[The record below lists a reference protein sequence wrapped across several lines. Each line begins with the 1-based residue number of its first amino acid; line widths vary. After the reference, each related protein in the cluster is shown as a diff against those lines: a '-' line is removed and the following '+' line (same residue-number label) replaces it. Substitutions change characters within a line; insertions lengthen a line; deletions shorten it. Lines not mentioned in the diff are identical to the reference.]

1 MNAVIFD
8 LDGTLWDSSDEVVA
22 AWNEVLNAATDGKLQ
37 IDKEFMQSIMGKN
50 MEEIKNSIFADYPIK
65 NIDKIF
71 DDCLANEQIY
81 LHKNGAKIYP
91 QLEDT
96 LSKLAEKYELSIVSN
111 CQCGYIEAFLEYY
124 NNIEKFFSD
133 RECFGNTLKEKDENI
148 KSVIMRN
155 NYKKAFYVG
164 DTLGD
169 YNSAVKAGAVFIHAD
184 YGFGEVPQA
193 KYRISALSEL
203 PDLLEEIN
211 ENSD

>member
-8 LDGTLWDSSDEVVA
+8 LDGTLWDSSDEVVI
-22 AWNEVLNAATDGKLQ
+22 AWNEVLSRATDGKLQ

-50 MEEIKNSIFADYPIK
+50 MEEIKNSIFADYPIE

-81 LHKNGAKIYP
+81 LQKNGAKIYP
-91 QLEDT
+91 QLEET

>member
-8 LDGTLWDSSDEVVA
+8 LDGTLWDSSDEVVI
-22 AWNEVLNAATDGKLQ
+22 AWNEVLSRATDGKLQ

-50 MEEIKNSIFADYPIK
+50 MEEIKNSIFADYPIE

-96 LSKLAEKYELSIVSN
+96 LSKLAEKYELSIISN

>member
-37 IDKEFMQSIMGKN
+37 IDKRFMQSIMGKN
-50 MEEIKNSIFADYPIK
+50 MEEIKTRLFADCPIT
-65 NIDKIF
+65 NADEIF
-71 DDCLANEQIY
+71 DSCLKNEEKY
-81 LHKNGAKIYP
+81 LQKHGAKIYP
-91 QLEDT
+91 CLEDT

>member
-8 LDGTLWDSSDEVVA
+8 LDGTLWDSSNEVVI
-22 AWNEVLNAATDGKLQ
+22 AWNEVLSRATDGKLQ

-50 MEEIKNSIFADYPIK
+50 MEEIKNSIFADYPIE
-65 NIDKIF
+65 NINKIF

-91 QLEDT
+91 QLEET

>member
-8 LDGTLWDSSDEVVA
+8 LDGTLWDSSDEVVI
-22 AWNEVLNAATDGKLQ
+22 AWNEVLSRATDGKLQ

-50 MEEIKNSIFADYPIK
+50 MDDIKKSLFADYPVE
-65 NIDKIF
+65 NINKIF
-71 DDCLANEQIY
+71 EDCLENEQIY

-91 QLEDT
+91 CLEDT

>member
-1 MNAVIFD
+1 MKAVIFD
-8 LDGTLWDSSDEVVA
+8 LDGTLWDSSDEVVI
-22 AWNEVLNAATDGKLQ
+22 AWNEVLSRATDGKLQ
-37 IDKEFMQSIMGKN
+37 IDKRFMQSIMGKN
-50 MEEIKNSIFADYPIK
+50 MDEIKNSIFADYPIE

-91 QLEDT
+91 QLEET

>member
-8 LDGTLWDSSDEVVA
+8 LDGTLWDSSDEVVI
-22 AWNEVLNAATDGKLQ
+22 AWNEVLSRATDGKLQ

-50 MEEIKNSIFADYPIK
+50 MEEIKNSIFADYPIE

-91 QLEDT
+91 QLEETLIT
-96 LSKLAEKYELSIVSN
+96 LSGKYDLSIVSN
-111 CQCGYIEAFLEYY
+111 CQCGYIESFLGYY
-124 NNIEKFFSD
+124 SNLEKYFSD
-133 RECFGNTLKEKDENI
+133 RECYGNTLKEKDENI

-155 NYKKAFYVG
+155 NYEKVFYVG

-169 YNSAVKAGAVFIHAD
+169 YNSATKAGAVFIHAD

-193 KYRISALSEL
+193 EYRI
-203 PDLLEEIN
+203 P
-211 ENSD
+211 

>member
-8 LDGTLWDSSDEVVA
+8 LDGTLWDSSDEVVI
-22 AWNEVLNAATDGKLQ
+22 AWNEVLSRATDGKLQ

-50 MEEIKNSIFADYPIK
+50 MEEIKNSIFADYPIE

>member
-8 LDGTLWDSSDEVVA
+8 LDGTLWDSSDEVVI
-22 AWNEVLNAATDGKLQ
+22 AWNEVLSRATDGKLQ

-50 MEEIKNSIFADYPIK
+50 MEEIKNSIFADYPIE

-91 QLEDT
+91 QLEEMLIT
-96 LSKLAEKYELSIVSN
+96 LSEKYELSIVSN
-111 CQCGYIEAFLEYY
+111 CQCGYIESFLGYY
-124 NNIEKFFSD
+124 SNLEKYFSD
-133 RECFGNTLKEKDENI
+133 RECYGNTLKEKDENI

-155 NYKKAFYVG
+155 NYEKVFYVG

-169 YNSAVKAGAVFIHAD
+169 YNSATKAGAVFIHAD

-193 KYRISALSEL
+193 EYSISSLSEL
-203 PDLLEEIN
+203 PALLEKIN
-211 ENSD
+211 S